1 MTTLTITG
9 PGNGLS
15 AVYAS
20 ICNFDAI
27 PNVTP
32 TPTPTKTPTP
42 TPTTQPAITSF
53 LVLDCCTKS
62 QNYCFLPIN
71 TPIGQVIIGT
81 DNKCYEVVLLLTGTI
96 SVTWNGNTSNNCT
109 DCISELP
116 CSTPTPTPTNTSTPT
131 KTPGETPRAT
141 QTRTP
146 NSTPTPT
153 KTPTRTPGETPRS
166 TPTRT
171 PAPTPNCLYYRINN
185 TDADLDATITF
196 TPCCDTEISPLIV
209 SPVSVTLICSSTVPV
224 VPPNVVSLNIG
235 NCPTCEQ

>member
-62 QNYCFLPIN
+62 ENYCFLPIN

-96 SVTWNGNTSNNCT
+96 NVTWNGNTFNNCT

-116 CSTPTPTPTNTSTPT
+116 CSTPTPTPTNTPT
-131 KTPGETPRAT
+131 KTV
-141 QTRTP
+141 
-146 NSTPTPT
+146 TPT
-153 KTPTRTPGETPRS
+153 KTPTNTPTKTSTPTITPTKTPRITPEATPRP

-171 PAPTPNCLYYRINN
+171 PTSTPNCLYYRINN
-185 TDADLDATITF
+185 TNEIDDVSVTF
-196 TPCCDTEISPLIV
+196 TPCCDTEISPLIIAANT
-209 SPVSVTLICSSTVPV
+209 VTLVCSSTVPSVPSGV
-224 VPPNVVSLNIG
+224 VTLMIG
-235 NCPTCEQ
+235 SCPTCNQ